1 MHIALCQIADVL
13 SAKSHGITNARFE
26 TPCTGISTDS
36 RSVEAG
42 NLFVALEGETFD
54 GHDFVWKAIELGAIA
69 VVVRRRNPDP
79 SLPQL
84 VVPNTLTAYQTLG
97 RWWRDIHAIPV
108 VAVTGS
114 VGKTTTK
121 ELIAAI
127 LETQGQVLKTQANYN
142 NEIGVPKTLLQLT
155 PQHDYAVV
163 EMAMRGRGQIAE
175 LTHIARPTVAVI
187 TNVGTAHIGLLG
199 SREAIA
205 EAKCELLAEMPSDGV
220 AILNYDNP
228 LLMETASRVWSG
240 KTVTFGLEG
249 GDLCGTLVDV
259 DTLKLE
265 GDRYRLPLPGRHNAL
280 NMLAALAV
288 ARVLGIDLAPLRD
301 GLTVDLPGG
310 RAKRYELP
318 NDIVLLD
325 ESYNA
330 GLESMLASL
339 EMLVQTPGTRRIAVL
354 GTMRELGDR
363 ALEFHREVGERVKAL
378 NLDALFVLAEA
389 PEAEAMVSGAQG
401 TPFVD
406 WENLDSKQA
415 RERLAKRLREFVTP
429 GDRILFKASRSVL
442 LDRVVSLLKQEFDS

>member
-13 SAKSHGITNARFE
+13 SAQSSGITDAQFE

-36 RSVEAG
+36 RSVKPG
-42 NLFVALEGETFD
+42 NLFVALQGETFD

-69 VVVRRRNPDP
+69 VVVHRRNPDP
-79 SLPQL
+79 TLPQL

-97 RWWRDIHAIPV
+97 RWWRDVHPIPV

-121 ELIAAI
+121 ELIAAV
-127 LETQGQVLKTQANYN
+127 LGTRGKVLKTQANYN

-155 PQHDYAVV
+155 PHHHYAVI

-175 LTHIARPTVAVI
+175 LTHIARPTIGVI

-205 EAKCELLAEMPSDGV
+205 NAKCELLAEMPPDGV
-220 AILNYDNP
+220 AILNHDNG
-228 LLMETASRVWSG
+228 LLMETAARVWSG
-240 KTVTFGLEG
+240 KTVTFGLDG
-249 GDLCGTLVDV
+249 GDLHGALVDM
-259 DTLKLE
+259 DTLELE
-265 GDRYRLPLPGRHNAL
+265 GDRYRLPLPGRHNASNL
-280 NMLAALAV
+280 LAALAV
-288 ARVLGIDLAPLRD
+288 AQVLDIDVSSLREGLRVE
-301 GLTVDLPGG
+301 LPGG
-310 RAKRYELP
+310 RAKQYDLRE
-318 NDIVLLD
+318 DIAILD

-339 EMLVQTPGTRRIAVL
+339 EMLAQTPGRRRIAVL

-363 ALEFHREVGERVKAL
+363 SLEFHREVGERVKAL
-378 NLDALFVLAEA
+378 GLDALFVLAEA
-389 PEAEAMVSGAQG
+389 PEAEAMVAGARG
-401 TPFVD
+401 IPFVD
-406 WENLDSKQA
+406 WENLDSKQV
-415 RERLAKRLREFVTP
+415 RERLAKRLREFVKP

-442 LDRVVSLLKQEFDS
+442 LDRVVALLKQDLES